1 MIIDTHAH
9 LYAEEF
15 SEDQTEVFTRAV
27 AAGVHY
33 FLLPN
38 INSESIPL
46 MEKLIKEQKNTI
58 PMMGLHPSYVKENW
72 MEELKIIETHLF
84 KNPSKYCAVGEIGM
98 DLFWDKTF
106 IEAQKIVFR
115 TQISWAKKLK
125 LPIAIHARDAF
136 DEIFE
141 ILDEENDESLKGV
154 FHCFTGNLEQAN
166 KILDYGGFKLGIG
179 GVITYKNSG
188 LTEVLNSVELK
199 HLVVETDAPY
209 LSPAPFRGKRNES
222 SYLSYI
228 IEKISGIYKLSDA
241 IIAEV
246 TSQNAIEL
254 FQLEKFKSN

>member
-15 SEDQTEVFTRAV
+15 SEDQTEVFMRAK

-46 MEKLIKEQKNTI
+46 MEKLLKEQKNTI

-72 MEELKIIETHLF
+72 REELKIIETHLF

-141 ILDEENDESLKGV
+141 ILDEENDETLKGV
-154 FHCFTGNLEQAN
+154 FHCFTGSIEQAT

-222 SYLSYI
+222 AYLSYI

-246 TSQNAIEL
+246 TSQNAIDL

>member
-15 SEDQTEVFTRAV
+15 SEDQAEVFIRAE

-46 MEKLIKEQKNTI
+46 MEKLMKEHKNTI

-141 ILDEENDESLKGV
+141 ILDEENDEFLKGV
-154 FHCFTGNLEQAN
+154 FHCFTGNLEQAA

-179 GVITYKNSG
+179 GVITFKNSG
-188 LTEVLNSVELK
+188 LTEVLNSIELK

-209 LSPAPFRGKRNES
+209 LSPVPFRGKRNES

-241 IIAEV
+241 KIAEV

>member
-15 SEDQTEVFTRAV
+15 SEDQTEVFIRAA

-72 MEELKIIETHLF
+72 REELKIIETHLF

-141 ILDEENDESLKGV
+141 ILDEENDETLKGV
-154 FHCFTGNLEQAN
+154 FHCFTGSIEQAT

-199 HLVVETDAPY
+199 HLVLETDAPY

-222 SYLSYI
+222 AYLSYI

>member
-15 SEDQTEVFTRAV
+15 SEDQTEVFIRAA

-72 MEELKIIETHLF
+72 REELKIIETHLF

-141 ILDEENDESLKGV
+141 ILDEENDEFLKGV
-154 FHCFTGNLEQAN
+154 FHCFTGSKEQAT

-222 SYLSYI
+222 AYLSYI
-228 IEKISGIYKLSDA
+228 IEKISEIYNLSDA

>member
-15 SEDQTEVFTRAV
+15 SEDQTEVFTRAA

-154 FHCFTGNLEQAN
+154 FHCFTGNLEQAA

-179 GVITYKNSG
+179 GVITFKNSG
-188 LTEVLNSVELK
+188 LTEVLNSIELK

-209 LSPAPFRGKRNES
+209 LSPVPFRGKRNES

-241 IIAEV
+241 KIAEV

>member
-15 SEDQTEVFTRAV
+15 SEDQTEVFTRAA
-27 AAGVHY
+27 AAGLHY

-38 INSESIPL
+38 INSESIPP
-46 MEKLIKEQKNTI
+46 MEKLMKEQKNTI

-115 TQISWAKKLK
+115 TQISWAKKFK

-154 FHCFTGNLEQAN
+154 FHCFTGSIEQAT
-166 KILDYGGFKLGIG
+166 KILNYGGFKLGIG

>member
-15 SEDQTEVFTRAV
+15 SEDQPEVFIRAE

-38 INSESIPL
+38 IDSASIPL
-46 MEKLIKEQKNTI
+46 MEKLLQEQKNTI

-115 TQISWAKKLK
+115 TQISWAKKLG

-154 FHCFTGNLEQAN
+154 FHCFTGNIEQAT

-188 LTEVLNSVELK
+188 LAEVLNSVELK
-199 HLVVETDAPY
+199 HLVLETDAPY

-222 SYLSYI
+222 AYLFYI
-228 IEKISGIYKLSDA
+228 IEKLAGVYQLSDK

>member
-15 SEDQTEVFTRAV
+15 FEDQTEVFMRAE

-72 MEELKIIETHLF
+72 REELKIIETHLF

-154 FHCFTGNLEQAN
+154 FHCFTGNLEQAA

-179 GVITYKNSG
+179 GVITFKNSG
-188 LTEVLNSVELK
+188 LTEVLNSIELK

-209 LSPAPFRGKRNES
+209 LSPVPFRGKRNES

>member
-15 SEDQTEVFTRAV
+15 SEDQTEVFMRAE
-27 AAGVHY
+27 AAGVNY

-46 MEKLIKEQKNTI
+46 MEILMKEQKNTI

-154 FHCFTGNLEQAN
+154 FHCFTGSIEQAA

-188 LTEVLNSVELK
+188 LIEVLNSIELK

>member
-1 MIIDTHAH
+1 M
-9 LYAEEF
+9 
-15 SEDQTEVFTRAV
+15 
-27 AAGVHY
+27 
-33 FLLPN
+33 
-38 INSESIPL
+38 
-46 MEKLIKEQKNTI
+46 KEQKNTI

-84 KNPSKYCAVGEIGM
+84 KNPSKYCAVGEIGI

-154 FHCFTGNLEQAN
+154 FHCFTGSIEQAK

-199 HLVVETDAPY
+199 HLVLETDAPY

-222 SYLSYI
+222 AYLSYI

>member
-15 SEDQTEVFTRAV
+15 SEDQTEVFIRAA

-46 MEKLIKEQKNTI
+46 MEKLMKEQKNTI

-141 ILDEENDESLKGV
+141 ILDEENDEFLKGV
-154 FHCFTGNLEQAN
+154 FHCFTGNLEQAT

-222 SYLSYI
+222 AYLSYI
-228 IEKISGIYKLSDA
+228 IEKISGIYNLSDA

>member
-15 SEDQTEVFTRAV
+15 SEDQTEVFTRAA

-46 MEKLIKEQKNTI
+46 MEKLMKEHKNTI

-141 ILDEENDESLKGV
+141 ILDEENDEFLKGV
-154 FHCFTGNLEQAN
+154 FHCFTGNLEQAA

-179 GVITYKNSG
+179 GVITFKNSG
-188 LTEVLNSVELK
+188 LTEVLNSIELK

-209 LSPAPFRGKRNES
+209 LSPVPFRGKRNES

-241 IIAEV
+241 KIAEV

>member
-15 SEDQTEVFTRAV
+15 SEDQTEVFTRAA
-27 AAGVHY
+27 AAGVNY

-141 ILDEENDESLKGV
+141 ILDEENDEFLKGV
-154 FHCFTGNLEQAN
+154 FHCFTGSIEQAT

-179 GVITYKNSG
+179 GVITFKNSG
-188 LTEVLNSVELK
+188 LTEVLNSIELK

-241 IIAEV
+241 KIAEV

>member
-9 LYAEEF
+9 LYADEF
-15 SEDQTEVFTRAV
+15 SEDQTEVFARAA

-188 LTEVLNSVELK
+188 LTEVLNSIELK

-222 SYLSYI
+222 AYLSYI

>member
-15 SEDQTEVFTRAV
+15 FEDQTEVFTRAA

-46 MEKLIKEQKNTI
+46 MEKLMKEQKNTI

-141 ILDEENDESLKGV
+141 ILDEENDEFLKGV
-154 FHCFTGNLEQAN
+154 FHCFTGSKEQAT

-199 HLVVETDAPY
+199 HLVLETDAPY

-241 IIAEV
+241 IIAKV

>member
-141 ILDEENDESLKGV
+141 ILDEENDETLKGV
-154 FHCFTGNLEQAN
+154 FHCFTGSIEQAT

>member
-141 ILDEENDESLKGV
+141 ILDEENDEFLKGV
-154 FHCFTGNLEQAN
+154 FHCFTGNLEQAA

-199 HLVVETDAPY
+199 HLVLETDAPY

-246 TSQNAIEL
+246 TSQNATEL